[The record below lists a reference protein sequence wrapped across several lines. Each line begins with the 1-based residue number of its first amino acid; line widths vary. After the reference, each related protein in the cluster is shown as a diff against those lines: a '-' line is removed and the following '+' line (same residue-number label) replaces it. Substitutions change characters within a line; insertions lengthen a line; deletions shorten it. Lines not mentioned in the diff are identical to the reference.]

1 LFVVST
7 KAKVELPVLSRS
19 TEWTAERIARL
30 NMTEVKQLK
39 DNALRLGEPEVA
51 ALCDQAMTALRRAA
65 TEARKAAPRK
75 PPVKKKVVP
84 QE

>member
-1 LFVVST
+1 MST
-7 KAKVELPVLSRS
+7 KARVELPVLSRS
-19 TEWTAERIARL
+19 TEWSAERIARL

-39 DNALRLGEPEVA
+39 DNALRLGEPEIA

-65 TEARKAAPRK
+65 TEARKAAPK
-75 PPVKKKVVP
+75 KAPAPKKKAVP